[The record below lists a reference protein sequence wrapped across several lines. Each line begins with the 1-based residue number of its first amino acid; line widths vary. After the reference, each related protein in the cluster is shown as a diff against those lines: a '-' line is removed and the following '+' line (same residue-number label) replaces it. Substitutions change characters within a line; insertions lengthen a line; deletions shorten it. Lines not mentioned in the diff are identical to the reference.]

1 MAQACRRL
9 DLIVAQDSVDRSVDL
24 GPVAMGVIGEALDVG
39 QRVCRRVTSTE
50 TLGADVHRVGTAV
63 DGGDAEFQILGGC
76 EQFDGR
82 HS

>member
-1 MAQACRRL
+1 
-9 DLIVAQDSVDRSVDL
+9 
-24 GPVAMGVIGEALDVG
+24 MGMLGEALDVG
-39 QRVCRRVTSTE
+39 QRVRCRVARTE

-63 DGGDAEFQILGGC
+63 DGGNADFQILGGC